1 MHCADHM
8 KPMKPIM
15 KSLLLGIAQLAL
27 VASLGGK
34 LIYDR
39 ATQPRVWARTMPYD
53 PDLPIR
59 GRYVRL
65 RVEVAVDRA
74 IDRATTMTLHA
85 QEGKLRG
92 LIASAPNETNAQSIV
107 IETRNGEPVVVL
119 AGSVAFFIPEH
130 IPDPSIRPHGEEL
143 WVEVTLPKR
152 GPPRP
157 IRLGI
162 KTEQGDIQPLDL
174 D

>member
-1 MHCADHM
+1 
-8 KPMKPIM
+8 MKPIM

-39 ATQPRVWARTMPYD
+39 AAQPRVWARTMPYD

-74 IDRATTMTLHA
+74 IPRKEKGDRATTMTLHA
-85 QEGKLRG
+85 QEGRLRG
-92 LIASAPNETNAQSIV
+92 LIASAPNETNAQRVV

-119 AGSVAFFIPEH
+119 AGPVAFFIPEH

-162 KTEQGDIQPLDL
+162 KTEQSDIQPLDL